1 MFLLVL
7 APPTF
12 DLRLAPPH
20 RPTLSSVTQ
29 TMEPLIFGNHTSP
42 ALASNI
48 RSGDLRVTASIAQ
61 IYKPYVLLRYV
72 FLDSNFSMFS
82 FFYKILMAYLL
93 SIFVLLVFV
102 LHVASESMREVLEQ
116 IDGEEFTEEL
126 LFRPLPDQKALSD
139 FHFENFLLPAIPS
152 GPSFRDFVVWKGE
165 TATPTPAPA
174 WSNDSGKIAR
184 HTSLRYILKEQENK
198 GGGSSVQQ
206 QQHQVDAKLKA
217 AVEKEVGRIR
227 GLVGLAFSTTQKMN
241 EDVMVKPCQ

>member
-12 DLRLAPPH
+12 NLRLAPPH

-29 TMEPLIFGNHTSP
+29 MMEPLIFGNLTSP
-42 ALASNI
+42 NLASNI

-61 IYKPYVLLRYV
+61 IYKPCVLLRYV

-82 FFYKILMAYLL
+82 FFYKSLMAPLL
-93 SIFVLLVFV
+93 SIFMLLVFV
-102 LHVASESMREVLEQ
+102 LHVASESTREVVEQ
-116 IDGEEFTEEL
+116 IDGEEFTEDL

-139 FHFENFLLPAIPS
+139 FHFETIPS

-174 WSNDSGKIAR
+174 WSTDSGKIAR
-184 HTSLRYILKEQENK
+184 HTSLRSPCHHLF
-198 GGGSSVQQ
+198 
-206 QQHQVDAKLKA
+206 KLKM
-217 AVEKEVGRIR
+217 VLHGHHLSRLCHIVGALLCIMSKAPIQKFADY
-227 GLVGLAFSTTQKMN
+227 VGS
-241 EDVMVKPCQ
+241 